1 VKGRKRHILVDV
13 MGNVLWC
20 YVSAAN
26 VADCKAAVVVITA
39 LLELY
44 GRVAKVLADQ
54 AYRGELEKQVKA
66 AYNCQVEI
74 SQRPMAIE
82 GEEKG
87 RGFIPEKFRW
97 VVERTFSW
105 LENARA
111 LCRDYER
118 LPENHEGMIYVV
130 NIRLMLRR
138 LAQNRRTRKGQDSSE
153 EA

>member
-1 VKGRKRHILVDV
+1 

-26 VADCKAAVVVITA
+26 VADCKAAVVVISA

-44 GRVAKVLADQ
+44 SRVAKVLADQ
-54 AYRGELEKQVKA
+54 AYRGELAKQVKA
-66 AYNCQVEI
+66 AYDCEVEI
-74 SQRPMAIE
+74 SQRPMAIA
-82 GEEKG
+82 GEEG
-87 RGFIPEKFRW
+87 SRDFIPEKFRW

-105 LENARA
+105 LENARV

-138 LAQNRRTRKGQDSSE
+138 LANHRRTWEGQDGSE
-153 EA
+153 DA

>member
-1 VKGRKRHILVDV
+1 
-13 MGNVLWC
+13 M
-20 YVSAAN
+20 
-26 VADCKAAVVVITA
+26 
-39 LLELY
+39 
-44 GRVAKVLADQ
+44 
-54 AYRGELEKQVKA
+54 KA
-66 AYNCQVEI
+66 AYDCEVEI

-118 LPENHEGMIYVV
+118 LPENHEGVIYVV

-138 LAQNRRTRKGQDSSE
+138 LAKNRRTWEGQDSPE

>member
-1 VKGRKRHILVDV
+1 
-13 MGNVLWC
+13 M
-20 YVSAAN
+20 
-26 VADCKAAVVVITA
+26 VVVTA
-39 LLELY
+39 VLELY
-44 GRVAKVLADQ
+44 ARVAKVLADQ
-54 AYRGELEKQVKA
+54 AYRGELGKQVRA
-66 AYNCQVEI
+66 AYECEVEI
-74 SQRPMAIE
+74 SQRPMVME
-82 GEEKG
+82 GEEQS
-87 RGFIPEKFRW
+87 RAFVPEKFRW

-138 LAQNRRTRKGQDSSE
+138 LTKNQRTWKGQKEID